1 MRPRRSFVDPGGV
14 ALAGLDRR
22 VLELLCEHRVM
33 TQDQLARLFPDVP
46 ERTLRYRTRRLRD
59 LGYAGR
65 TRPYRERGSAP
76 NHHWPTRR
84 ADALISGAPSPRGG
98 ERKQPNPVFLTHAAL
113 LSELYV
119 TLATQAE
126 QARLSLQRFQRE
138 GDAREPFEA
147 MGKQRALAP
156 DALLVLHDEQ
166 GRELRAFVELDLGTM
181 SHSRLR
187 SKAELYTAY
196 VTAGVWRQ
204 HHPFLPALLFLT
216 STEVRAAKFLTTLR
230 STLTSKRRGWNPAS
244 FTAAAAG
251 VAFQPGLLLEEGC
264 LADTAGNEGLALADV
279 LSTARA
285 PYERALQSRRERQE
299 AEDRECKRLREDP
312 EAMRQH
318 IRRHETS
325 LRPYLQALGTAG
337 EQTLRLLLSGIAPA
351 DVDERAVLASFA
363 RDLPDLLEPGID
375 STPFPGAAV
384 TSDVALLTDF
394 YRSSQRKLIESLSSH
409 GQPDGPSLR
418 RARSTL
424 GEGQLLERR
433 TWDQLPVD
441 AERDTTARE
450 TQGQRRLA
458 YLEWREHTARKL
470 ARQAGGL
477 GRLTHPTASFYPQL
491 DSEHLKVCKRCE
503 EAVYPSAREHRN
515 VYGRQSSPCHYCGAS
530 DQLRDYSDQSMPD
543 HENERWPSQP

>member
-1 MRPRRSFVDPGGV
+1 M
-14 ALAGLDRR
+14 
-22 VLELLCEHRVM
+22 
-33 TQDQLARLFPDVP
+33 
-46 ERTLRYRTRRLRD
+46 RYRTRRLRD
-59 LGYAGR
+59 LGYMGR

-119 TLATQAE
+119 TLVTQAE
-126 QARLSLQRFQRE
+126 QAGLSLQHFQRE

-156 DALLVLHDEQ
+156 DALLVLCDEH

-181 SHSRLR
+181 SHPRLR
-187 SKAELYTAY
+187 AKAELYGAY
-196 VTAGVWRQ
+196 VTAGAWRER
-204 HHPFLPALLFLT
+204 HPFLPALLFLT
-216 STEVRAAKFLTTLR
+216 STQARAAKFLATLH
-230 STLTSKRRGWNPAS
+230 STLTGKRRGWNPAS

-251 VAFQPGLLLEEGC
+251 VAFQPDVLLEEKR
-264 LADTAGNEGLALADV
+264 LADTTGNEGLALADV
-279 LSTARA
+279 LSAARA
-285 PYERALQSRRERQE
+285 PYERALQSTRERQE

-318 IRRHETS
+318 MRRHESS

-337 EQTLRLLLSGIAPA
+337 EETMRLLLSGIAPA
-351 DVDERAVLASFA
+351 DVDERAVLASIA

-375 STPFPGAAV
+375 SSPLPGAAA
-384 TSDVALLTDF
+384 TSDVALLTDR
-394 YRSSQRKLIESLSSH
+394 YRSSQRRLIESLS
-409 GQPDGPSLR
+409 GRGPDGPSLR
-418 RARSTL
+418 RARLTL
-424 GEGQLLERR
+424 REGKLLERR
-433 TWDQLPVD
+433 AWDQLPAD
-441 AERDTTARE
+441 AERDIMARE
-450 TQGQRRLA
+450 IQGQRRLA

-491 DSEHLKVCKRCE
+491 DSEHLKFCKRCE
-503 EAVYPSAREHRN
+503 EVVYPAARENRD

-530 DQLRDYSDQSMPD
+530 DQLGDYSDQSMPD
-543 HENERWPSQP
+543 HENGRWPSQP